1 MVNIR
6 AKLDM
11 IRIRNLMYI
20 KKNINR
26 PQYRFSIY
34 WMKFY
39 FRDYLTNFNICPCG
53 KEDDRP
59 ILYIDMIKK
68 YKKFSNLFKIWCDSE
83 NPKRKTI
90 FEKKNREKGKI
101 FKPLDGKFLNN
112 LTILKSRF
120 IYSMC
125 VKENIVMPKIP
136 LDLTEIEQKNLYSKI
151 HKLNKSSCIRII
163 NYKLMFNGL
172 PTNKKFKN
180 RYGKMCFMCKKIVVE
195 DIEHIFVNCNQTKL
209 FYEFIRV
216 KFLKNKNLKN
226 SIDILQYKN
235 KVSDED
241 FKILSTFI
249 YTVWRIRNMSIYES
263 GFDCQVVFKI
273 LYGKWLLSKS
283 VT

>member
-1 MVNIR
+1 
-6 AKLDM
+6 
-11 IRIRNLMYI
+11 
-20 KKNINR
+20 
-26 PQYRFSIY
+26 
-34 WMKFY
+34 
-39 FRDYLTNFNICPCG
+39 
-53 KEDDRP
+53 
-59 ILYIDMIKK
+59 
-68 YKKFSNLFKIWCDSE
+68 
-83 NPKRKTI
+83 
-90 FEKKNREKGKI
+90 
-101 FKPLDGKFLNN
+101 
-112 LTILKSRF
+112 
-120 IYSMC
+120 MC

-273 LYGKWLLSKS
+273 LYGKWFLSKS